1 MTYHT
6 HYIRKDALR
15 YIHVCVLWRHSD
27 NWNLYHTNCRNMD
40 SHYNAWTYVFS
51 EPPGNE
57 MPHCTHHSDM
67 VTPQHPPFYTCSLL
81 FSQFPPS
88 ITDRQ
93 QSHCSDRSNL
103 NSSCTLF
110 TFLLPKPHNYTC
122 STQQYLRNFLSDI
135 ATLYDNCAIYQ
146 LKPSLLL
153 ATAFVWK
160 SINIASIKESTRNLI
175 GLR

>member
-1 MTYHT
+1 MFVFCDIILITETFTTQTAGICIVIIMPEHT
-6 HYIRKDALR
+6 Q
-15 YIHVCVLWRHSD
+15 
-27 NWNLYHTNCRNMD
+27 
-40 SHYNAWTYVFS
+40 YVFS

-93 QSHCSDRSNL
+93 QSHCSDISNL

-110 TFLLPKPHNYTC
+110 TFLLPNLTTTHAERSNIYAISCPISPPCTI
-122 STQQYLRNFLSDI
+122 TVQYINLNRHYCWLQLLFERALTLPQLRNQQE
-135 ATLYDNCAIYQ
+135 T
-146 LKPSLLL
+146 
-153 ATAFVWK
+153 
-160 SINIASIKESTRNLI
+160 
-175 GLR
+175 